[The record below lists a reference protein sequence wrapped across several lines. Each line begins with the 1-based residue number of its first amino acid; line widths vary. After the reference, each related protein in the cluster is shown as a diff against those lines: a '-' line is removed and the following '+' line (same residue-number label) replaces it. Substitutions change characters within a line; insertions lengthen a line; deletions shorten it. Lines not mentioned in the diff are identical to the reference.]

1 MTCPV
6 KKVGQQCH
14 SYRKSAGKRTHAQ
27 LTRLNREIARIVKL
41 PKFNAVLPAQ
51 SAIPV
56 GNTSDAF
63 STFISREMKTWGKVA
78 QQVKL
83 RPE

>member
-1 MTCPV
+1 
-6 KKVGQQCH
+6 
-14 SYRKSAGKRTHAQ
+14 
-27 LTRLNREIARIVKL
+27 
-41 PKFNAVLPAQ
+41 VLSAQ